1 MEEDLLSLT
10 DIIKNAINDIL
21 SQIFASIDNNL
32 YAILDN
38 LSFIDV
44 SILENASLLKIFGK
58 SSSEG
63 LLLLCNSLILGFI
76 LYYAIN
82 YLLSHFT
89 FSKIDSPS
97 SFIFKSIIFL
107 ICMNSSL
114 YICSQIINIVSI
126 SSSFI
131 LQISLLPFINSLS
144 FIPIKLTV
152 MPSSSKVILELISKM
167 KPLYSEIR

>member
-76 LYYAIN
+76 LYYSIN

-131 LQISLLPFINSLS
+131 LSIGEEIFRKTNI
-144 FIPIKLTV
+144 ICV
-152 MPSSSKVILELISKM
+152 
-167 KPLYSEIR
+167 LY

>member
-82 YLLSHFT
+82 YLLSHF
-89 FSKIDSPS
+89 
-97 SFIFKSIIFL
+97 
-107 ICMNSSL
+107 
-114 YICSQIINIVSI
+114 I

-131 LQISLLPFINSLS
+131 LSIGEEIFRKTN
-144 FIPIKLTV
+144 
-152 MPSSSKVILELISKM
+152 ILCV
-167 KPLYSEIR
+167 LY